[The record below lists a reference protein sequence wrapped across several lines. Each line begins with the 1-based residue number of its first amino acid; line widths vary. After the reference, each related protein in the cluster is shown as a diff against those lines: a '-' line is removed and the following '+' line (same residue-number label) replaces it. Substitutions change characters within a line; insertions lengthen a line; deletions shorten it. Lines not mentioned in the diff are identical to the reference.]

1 MYWTQEVF
9 MKTMTKAHQ
18 CTLNTV
24 YTQPLGFE
32 ITIGEFILTRDKG
45 DSNTNG
51 HLIKEMC
58 VPKLRTKRQLPDSAT
73 APNSEETN
81 TRRILM
87 YPLGPK
93 TRSSSED
100 DRVVPCAT
108 SAYPSHQPE

>member
-1 MYWTQEVF
+1 MMYVLDPGSIHENDDKGSP
-9 MKTMTKAHQ
+9 MHSEH
-18 CTLNTV
+18 CH
-24 YTQPLGFE
+24 TQPLGFE

-81 TRRILM
+81 
-87 YPLGPK
+87 Y
-93 TRSSSED
+93 TRSEMRRPARAASS
-100 DRVVPCAT
+100 
-108 SAYPSHQPE
+108 